1 MNAPVQK
8 ITLSSSRDI
17 PFCKLVLSQSNV
29 RRVKSGLSI
38 EDLAAS
44 IARRGLIQSLHV
56 RPVLD
61 DRGAE
66 TGMFE
71 VPAGG
76 RRFRALEL
84 LVKQK
89 RLSKSAPVPCVV
101 SDAND
106 DVLIEEVSLAENID
120 RAPLHPLDQYRAFR
134 ALRDKGMTDDAIA
147 AAFFVTPQAVKQ
159 RLRLVTVSPVLLDIY
174 AEDGM
179 TLEQLMAFSVSNDH
193 ARQEQVWQTVGK
205 SWQSEPWQIRRMLTE
220 STVQGTD
227 RRARFVG
234 AEAYEAADGV
244 ILRDLF
250 NADNGGWFQ
259 DVALLDRMAA
269 EKLKVLAEKVAMEGW
284 KWIEAGISLPYG
296 VQDGLRKLAAVSAEL
311 SDDDDRRFRE
321 LTEEYDRIEA
331 EYEGAEELPDAVDA
345 RLGEIETTL
354 LSYENRPLIFDPA
367 DIANA
372 GAFIYLNSD
381 GQPVIERGFVR
392 LEDEV
397 SDETP
402 TDAAAEKAA
411 DRLDPDT
418 QDENM
423 PKAQPTSIT
432 VGGQPVSPAGDEEE
446 DALKPIPERLLQEL
460 TAFRTVALRNA
471 LAENPQVAMTA
482 LLHQLVSL
490 TFNLRHG
497 GTALE
502 VNVHKASFAAQSDD
516 LKDSLSAVAITDRQA
531 RWADHIPAD
540 DDALWDW
547 LTAQSDGTRFELLAH
562 CVSFGVNALFEKINP
577 YGAGISAQGLRVRMA
592 HADRLVQATD
602 LDLVEAGWRPTVENY
617 LGRVTKGHILE
628 AVREGAGDRA
638 SDLIAHLKKGDMAK
652 EAERLLADSGW
663 LPGPLRSAHLD
674 ADANPA
680 DAVAVTEEENDLPAF
695 LGAPVRPPDPEEC
708 VSAEATQAAE

>member
-147 AAFFVTPQAVKQ
+147 AAFFVTPQVVKQ

-259 DVALLDRMAA
+259 DVALLDRLAA

-296 VQDGLRKLAAVSAEL
+296 VQDGLRKLAGVSAEL

-392 LEDEV
+392 LEDEA

-402 TDAAAEKAA
+402 ADAAAEKAA
-411 DRLDPDT
+411 GRLEPDT

-423 PKAQPTSIT
+423 PRPQPTSIT
-432 VGGQPVSPAGDEEE
+432 VGGQPVSPTGDEEE

-497 GTALE
+497 GTALD

-516 LKDSLSAVAITDRQA
+516 LKDSPSAVAITDRQA

-663 LPGPLRSAHLD
+663 LPGPLRSVHID
-674 ADANPA
+674 ADADPA
-680 DAVAVTEEENDLPAF
+680 DVVAIAEEADDLPAF
-695 LGAPVRPPDPEEC
+695 LGTPVKTPDPEEC
-708 VSAEATQAAE
+708 VCAEATQAAE

>member
-1 MNAPVQK
+1 MNATVQK

-17 PFCKLVLSQSNV
+17 PFNKLVLSQANI
-29 RRVKSGLSI
+29 RRVKAGLSI
-38 EDLAAS
+38 EDLAES

-61 DRGAE
+61 DAGAE
-66 TGMFE
+66 TGMYE

-84 LVKQK
+84 LVQQK
-89 RLSKSAPVPCVV
+89 RLAKSAPVPCVV
-101 SDAND
+101 SDANG
-106 DVLIEEVSLAENID
+106 DVLIEEVSLAENIE
-120 RAPLHPLDQYRAFR
+120 RAPLHPIDQYRAFR
-134 ALRDKGMTDDAIA
+134 TLRDKGMTDDAIA
-147 AAFFVTPQAVKQ
+147 AAFFVTPQVVKQ

-250 NADNGGWFQ
+250 NTDNGGWFQ
-259 DVALLDRMAA
+259 DVALLDRLAA
-269 EKLKVLAEKVAMEGW
+269 EKLKVLAEEVAMEGW

-296 VQDGLRKLAAVSAEL
+296 VQDGLRKLAGVSAEL

-331 EYEGAEELPDAVDA
+331 EYEGAEELPDAIDA
-345 RLGEIETTL
+345 RLGEIEATL

-367 DIANA
+367 DIATA

-402 TDAAAEKAA
+402 ADAAAEKAA

-423 PKAQPTSIT
+423 PRAQPTSIT

-497 GTALE
+497 GTALD

-516 LKDSLSAVAITDRQA
+516 LKDTSRSIPSAST
-531 RWADHIPAD
+531 PGKTPTPM
-540 DDALWDW
+540 LM
-547 LTAQSDGTRFELLAH
+547 
-562 CVSFGVNALFEKINP
+562 VS
-577 YGAGISAQGLRVRMA
+577 RM
-592 HADRLVQATD
+592 
-602 LDLVEAGWRPTVENY
+602 
-617 LGRVTKGHILE
+617 I
-628 AVREGAGDRA
+628 
-638 SDLIAHLKKGDMAK
+638 
-652 EAERLLADSGW
+652 
-663 LPGPLRSAHLD
+663 
-674 ADANPA
+674 
-680 DAVAVTEEENDLPAF
+680 
-695 LGAPVRPPDPEEC
+695 
-708 VSAEATQAAE
+708 

>member
-76 RRFRALEL
+76 RRYRALEL
-84 LVKQK
+84 LVKQR

-101 SDAND
+101 SDANGE
-106 DVLIEEVSLAENID
+106 VLIEEVSLAENID
-120 RAPLHPLDQYRAFR
+120 RAPLHPIDQYRAFR

-147 AAFFVTPQAVKQ
+147 AAFFVTPQVVKQ
-159 RLRLVTVSPVLLDIY
+159 RLRLVTVSPALLDVY

-205 SWQSEPWQIRRMLTE
+205 SWQNEPWQIRRMLTE

-227 RRARFVG
+227 KRARFVG

-259 DVALLDRMAA
+259 DVALLDRLAA
-269 EKLKVLAEKVAMEGW
+269 EKLKALAEEVAMEGW

-296 VQDGLRKLAAVSAEL
+296 VQDGLRKLAGVSAEL
-311 SDDDDRRFRE
+311 SEDDDRRFRE

-331 EYEGAEELPDAVDA
+331 EYEGAEELPDDIDA
-345 RLGEIETTL
+345 RLGEIEATL
-354 LSYENRPLIFDPA
+354 LSYETRPLCFDPA
-367 DIANA
+367 DVANA

-397 SDETP
+397 SDEAPIDT
-402 TDAAAEKAA
+402 AAERA
-411 DRLDPDT
+411 DEALEADT
-418 QDENM
+418 QQINL
-423 PKAQPTSIT
+423 PTTWPTSIA
-432 VGGQPVSPAGDEEE
+432 VGGQPVSPAGDEEDE
-446 DALKPIPERLLQEL
+446 SLKPIPERLLQEL

-497 GTALE
+497 GTVLE

-516 LKDSLSAVAITDRQA
+516 LKDSPSAVAITDRQE

-547 LTAQSDGTRFELLAH
+547 LTAQSEGTRFELLAH

-617 LGRVTKGHILE
+617 LGRITKGHILE

-663 LPGPLRSAHLD
+663 LPEPLRSALLD
-674 ADANPA
+674 AGTDRAEV
-680 DAVAVTEEENDLPAF
+680 VAVTEEVDDLPAF
-695 LGAPVRPPDPEEC
+695 LGAPVKTPDPGEC